1 MDLFDHL
8 DALEDALHAR
18 PFGLITD
25 VDGVLAE
32 IAPTAESARVDP
44 ACRRFLAE
52 LVQRL
57 ELVAVVSGRSLEVVR
72 DLVGVPGLVYVG
84 NHGLEFWR
92 NGRVELHPG
101 AEAYRDSTAR
111 LMARFAPILAPRG
124 VTLED
129 KTVGIVF
136 HYTQSQDPPAAR
148 NAVLHAIEQEAAARP
163 FHLVETRRVV
173 ELRPPLDATKG
184 TAVTALARQ
193 YGLRGVLYMGDDFPD
208 VDAFRAVRK
217 LANEERVKGLAILV
231 DNPEVTAEVRSQ
243 ADYTLSGV
251 PEVARLLQWITQTL
265 PAPQRPSAQ
274 P

>member
-8 DALEDALHAR
+8 DVLEDALQAR

-92 NGRVELHPG
+92 NGRVEIHPG
-101 AEAYRDSTAR
+101 AEVYRDSTTR

-136 HYTQSQDPPAAR
+136 HYTQSQDPHAAR

-184 TAVTALARQ
+184 TAVTALAQQ

-231 DNPEVTAEVRSQ
+231 DNPEVTGEVRSQ

-265 PAPQRPSAQ
+265 PAPQQPSAQ